1 MLSKDDYKNYLD
13 EMMNVELTMSKL
25 YKDYAGRI
33 EDKEVKS
40 VFETLSGEETNHY
53 NMVRGISDILLK

>member
-13 EMMNVELTMSKL
+13 EMMNVELTMSRL

-33 EDKEVKS
+33 EDKEVGG

-53 NMVRGISDILLK
+53 NMVRDISVILMK